1 MLVIVRNGGLMK
13 EINKSKDINMNNKRR
28 NFFKIAGIT
37 GSGLFL
43 WSILP
48 KNLFKKSSENI
59 ITNTRPKVVIH
70 PDAVSRNRRNANDK

>member
-1 MLVIVRNGGLMK
+1 MLVIVRIGGMMK
-13 EINKSKDINMNNKRR
+13 EINKSKVINMNNKRR
-28 NFFKIAGIT
+28 NFFKLAGIT

-48 KNLFKKSSENI
+48 KNLFKSSENI
-59 ITNTRPKVVIH
+59 ITNSRPKVVIH

>member
-13 EINKSKDINMNNKRR
+13 DINNSIDINMNNKRR
-28 NFFKIAGIT
+28 KFFKMAGIT

-70 PDAVSRNRRNANDK
+70 PDAVCRNRRNANGK